1 MSRKPARC
9 NLLVS
14 MRSQK
19 SFCFEAGVG
28 GEGVM
33 TPEID
38 VLKEREISIR

>member
-1 MSRKPARC
+1 MT
-9 NLLVS
+9 NLLAS
-14 MRSQK
+14 FSQK

-38 VLKEREISIR
+38 VLKEREISTR